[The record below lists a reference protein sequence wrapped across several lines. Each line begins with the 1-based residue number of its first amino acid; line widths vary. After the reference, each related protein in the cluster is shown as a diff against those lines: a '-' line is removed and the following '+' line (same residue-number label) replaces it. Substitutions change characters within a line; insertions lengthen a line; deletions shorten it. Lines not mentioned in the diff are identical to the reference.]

1 MLVTFI
7 CNQSPLAV
15 FGCRAPTTT
24 TSGRRRSTTYSR
36 TYTRSSNHW
45 TRTSTTRAYF
55 LTLTQL
61 KYERKD
67 EEWFRFYSHLYIKYV
82 QCYKTLEDCYDQIV
96 HPQKR
101 VLLKEMLEST
111 MLRVVEIKL
120 NLVKYNTATNAVRSE
135 YVNLDEF
142 LLEMRLRPA

>member
-1 MLVTFI
+1 M
-7 CNQSPLAV
+7 
-15 FGCRAPTTT
+15 
-24 TSGRRRSTTYSR
+24 
-36 TYTRSSNHW
+36 SS
-45 TRTSTTRAYF
+45 AYYNNKWKEAINDLLENIHEEF
-55 LTLTQL
+55 EPMDENLNEKGL

-142 LLEMRLRPA
+142 LLEMRVRPA

>member
-1 MLVTFI
+1 M
-7 CNQSPLAV
+7 
-15 FGCRAPTTT
+15 
-24 TSGRRRSTTYSR
+24 
-36 TYTRSSNHW
+36 RSSSPW
-45 TRTSTTRAYF
+45 TRTSTKKAYIF
-55 LTLTQL
+55 TLFQL

-120 NLVKYNTATNAVRSE
+120 NLIKYNTATNAVRSE

-142 LLEMRLRPA
+142 LLEMRVRPAEIEMHIPRFYIHDRNPDKEKRNQFVQKYLMDLK

>member
-1 MLVTFI
+1 M
-7 CNQSPLAV
+7 
-15 FGCRAPTTT
+15 
-24 TSGRRRSTTYSR
+24 
-36 TYTRSSNHW
+36 
-45 TRTSTTRAYF
+45 
-55 LTLTQL
+55 
-61 KYERKD
+61 
-67 EEWFRFYSHLYIKYV
+67 

-120 NLVKYNTATNAVRSE
+120 NLIKYNTATNAVRSE

-142 LLEMRLRPA
+142 LLEMRVRPAEI